1 MRKKKIFLD
10 LEKQLLKKYKR
21 LIVLLH
27 PRENLSTY
35 IKRFAD
41 TQIDIIQL
49 PNNYS
54 CFTDKS
60 LIIGHYS
67 TALLYALYFEKP
79 TIILNYPSV
88 KMIQSFRNV
97 FQLLK
102 IWKIYVLLISK
113 LI

>member
-1 MRKKKIFLD
+1 MNGEVLYVHQPFILDGYATISYEEEKKIFLD

-88 KMIQSFRNV
+88 K
-97 FQLLK
+97 K
-102 IWKIYVLLISK
+102 
-113 LI
+113 